1 MSPLVKLTD
10 EELVLLDGRC
20 EASTQEEV
28 NGAKERIAARSEYSV
43 EPKQAGL
50 IADVLREAR
59 EQGLLVYQHERIH
72 YCSVCGWSG
81 DYARYKSGPRR
92 GKKNYDRPLMRP
104 AVEFARRFIR
114 FKNYVSVGACG
125 ECIEVI
131 LPHLKAALVGVEC
144 QLPPQLHTEGE
155 PEYIRH
161 GRRRCTECSWE
172 GHEGEMG
179 RLPAVFGGTY
189 PGKCPSCGAES
200 RPFGPRVFEIID
212 GFDVVER
219 KS

>member
-1 MSPLVKLTD
+1 MTCIVGIEDRKGGCVWIGADSLGADSWTGTD
-10 EELVLLDGRC
+10 RQDSKVF
-20 EASTQEEV
+20 
-28 NGAKERIAARSEYSV
+28 ERGPYV
-43 EPKQAGL
+43 MGFT
-50 IADVLREAR
+50 
-59 EQGLLVYQHERIH
+59 VYQHERIH

-92 GKKNYDRPLMRP
+92 GEKNYDRPLMRP
-104 AVEFARRFIR
+104 AVEFARRFVR
-114 FKNYVSVGACG
+114 FKNSVSVGACG

-131 LPHLKAALVGVEC
+131 LPHLKDALVGVEC
-144 QLPPQLHTEGE
+144 QLPHQLHTEGE